1 MLNQPDLHHRLY
13 EVIYRS
19 KSTTDDNGRND
30 ILEKAIERNSFYGI
44 TGILIHNDDWFIQV
58 LEGPCVEVTN
68 LINLI
73 ETDPRHCDMIVLRS
87 RFVKDRSFSNWTMH
101 SLELNDNDFKNVT
114 LNYTDSLTM
123 THEFVD
129 SLIKRSHKIS

>member
-1 MLNQPDLHHRLY
+1 MIYQPDLQKRLY
-13 EVIYRS
+13 EVVYRS
-19 KSTTDDNGRND
+19 KSLTNNDGKND
-30 ILEKAIERNSFYGI
+30 ILNKAIKCNLLYGI

-73 ETDPRHCDMIVLRS
+73 ETDTRHTDVLVLRA
-87 RFVKDRSFSNWTMH
+87 RFIKNRSFSNWSMH
-101 SLELNDNDFKNVT
+101 SLELNDNDFRNVT

>member
-44 TGILIHNDDWFIQV
+44 TGILINNDDWFIQV

-68 LINLI
+68 MINMI
-73 ETDPRHCDMIVLRS
+73 ETDTRHCDMIVLRS
-87 RFVKDRSFSNWTMH
+87 RFIKDRSFSNWTMH
-101 SLELNDNDFKNVT
+101 SLELNDDDFKNVT
-114 LNYTDSLTM
+114 LNYTDSLTI

-129 SLIKRSHKIS
+129 SLMKRSHKIS